1 MESRFLEAKSKTK
14 KSYNSNMEE
23 SEESEEIKVNSHRTR
38 SHGKLVY
45 SKITK
50 NIRKNS
56 PPKLLLSLNNYN
68 SISTSRLQ
76 NVSGKQKATISDY
89 DIIGDLGNGS
99 YGKVILV
106 KDKYEGKKFAIK
118 AIKKALLDRFE
129 KQYEIHVEK
138 YCLAHL
144 SHPNII
150 KFSKA
155 FQDKKHLFFVL
166 EYCKN
171 KDLGKLIQKVGTFSF
186 KLAQYYAAE
195 ILSAISYMKKFGIY
209 HRDLKPENI
218 GVDEDM
224 HLKILDFA
232 TANIEGKY
240 FDKTCMKF
248 VDIPKNKYEEE
259 LKKLINKNANTNE
272 NVNIIENSDNI
283 NSIEYILIDGHKIKN
298 LNETFVGTP
307 EYISPE
313 ALEYKYDLIG
323 PSVDIWAFGVILYLF
338 FYGKTPFKGKNDD
351 ETLENI
357 KKVNYSFDIELEQK
371 HENKSIN
378 IPKEAKDLI
387 QKILIKDPRKR
398 IGYGSKD
405 YKEIKEHPFFKGI
418 DFDNLLEEPVPLN
431 KIYSLLEK
439 YGYIDIKDDCED
451 KDDDIY
457 INVLNKSEN
466 DLFDDRNS
474 IGSAD
479 NADLSISC
487 KRLNNSNFNLFKYN
501 LSNSI
506 NDSKDNKD
514 NNNMIIEN
522 MNNINNINITNSINK
537 IETPKNKKHINDEVL
552 IEDTLYKKSPW
563 FYYNRRY
570 VKLYSKGHLD
580 YYDYSTKI
588 LKGSITINE
597 NTSVFANDDFR
608 FEIKNQKKKY
618 FFKHIS
624 KRVADNW
631 VDKIKNIIFEK
642 KINKNY

>member
-240 FDKTCMKF
+240 FDKTYMKF